1 MIRIERFLAAA
12 LVVASFGAQAQ
23 DHQRYDPKA
32 LARYDVSYVRCE
44 AKFPEMKDHRDDAY
58 LSLWRATLTP
68 KSAAKL
74 AEVRASAPYKAEH
87 RVASRRAAGASE
99 PEADKALERQ
109 CRGLWGEMKRMPKPA
124 Q

>member
-12 LVVASFGAQAQ
+12 LVAASFGAQAQ
-23 DHQRYDPKA
+23 DQRYDPKA

-44 AKFPEMKDHRDDAY
+44 AKLPEMKNHRDEAY
-58 LSLWRATLTP
+58 LSLWRATPSP

-87 RVASRRAAGASE
+87 AVASRHAAGASE
-99 PEADKALERQ
+99 PEAAKALERQ

>member
-1 MIRIERFLAAA
+1 MIRIERLLAAA
-12 LVVASFGAQAQ
+12 LVVASLGAQAV
-23 DHQRYDPKA
+23 DQRYDPKG

-87 RVASRRAAGASE
+87 RVASRHAAGASE